1 MKLSVI
7 IVAQVMNRSG
17 FPGRANQC
25 RDADQA
31 NSPGPDRE

>member
-1 MKLSVI
+1 MKRAVI
-7 IVAQVMNRSG
+7 FVAHVMNRSG

-31 NSPGPDRE
+31 KSPGLNRE